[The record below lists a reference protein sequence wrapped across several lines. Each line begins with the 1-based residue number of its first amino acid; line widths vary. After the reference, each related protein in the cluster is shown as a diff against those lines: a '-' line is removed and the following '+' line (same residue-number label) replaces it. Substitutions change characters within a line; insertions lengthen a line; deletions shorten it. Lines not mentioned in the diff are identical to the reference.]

1 MSIKFQL
8 ILIIA
13 ASLSMFFLTRK
24 VLQAKIKLN
33 YAIVWFV
40 GMLFILGCALFPD
53 AFYRFSDWAGV
64 GMPVNFMFLI
74 TIFFLYCLCFYLFQ
88 VISEQSIKIVNL
100 TYKVAELA
108 KRLEEGENNE

>member
-13 ASLSMFFLTRK
+13 ASLSLCVLIRK

-53 AFYRFSDWAGV
+53 GFYLLSNWVGV

-88 VISEQSIKIVNL
+88 VISEQSGKIVNL
-100 TYKVAELA
+100 TYKVAELE
-108 KRLEEGENNE
+108 KRLEEGKRNE